1 MWDER
6 KRIAGGGRRW
16 PGGAALAAA
25 SLIRPREARAAK
37 AMTVVLE
44 SEVTILDPHVITAT
58 ITRTFGLHVFD
69 MLFAM
74 NEKGEIKP
82 QMVESYDS
90 SPDKLTWTFALR
102 DGLKWHDG
110 SPVTAEDCVA
120 SLKRW
125 SVRDPLGK
133 MLMAD
138 TDSLEATDAKTF
150 KLVLKQPFPLLLE
163 VLGKPNAPLPV
174 MMPARLAAT
183 PADQRIADPIG
194 SGPFRF
200 LKDQWRPG
208 NAMVLERNPDYV
220 PRKEAPDFLAGGKN
234 VKIDQLTLRVMPD
247 QSTGANALMA
257 GEIDYMQYLPFDML
271 PILEKDKSVK
281 LMGLG
286 GIHQF
291 QGNFRLN
298 HAFPPFD
305 NPEVRQ
311 VMWKL
316 VDQDATLTAI
326 GVPERYRAKSCP
338 SFWMCGT
345 PLTTDAG
352 SSAAKVDLAA
362 AKAELKASGYKGEP
376 VIILEVAGSISQTA
390 SRVLVQN
397 MRDVGFTVEQQPR
410 DWPTVLAR
418 RAKKDGWSMFP
429 VYSNGTDMYSP
440 LTHFYVA
447 ATCNDFP
454 GLVVRQPRAG
464 ADEGLHAAATLE
476 ERKKIAADIQV
487 VCLRD
492 GAVGDVGPVHHPG
505 GLSDRPQGPDPV
517 VLSDVLGGRPLSR
530 PGTRA
535 ALGRCRSVSAMTLR
549 GGSANARP
557 HVDGRSACGGAWR
570 VLGGDP
576 YRRCL
581 PTMPVQ
587 ATASRRLAGI
597 SRSVGDRE
605 GRSGKRL
612 HAGAAHDGI
621 ALGLPVVRH
630 RAVHRALRALRAQR
644 VRLSRRR
651 AEELDH
657 DGAPQRGG
665 APLRDGH
672 RQRSCHR
679 GLSRAGRPHDLHAHR
694 GAAAR
699 RRQGLRL
706 APGRRGAG

>member
-1 MWDER
+1 MKFLR
-6 KRIAGGGRRW
+6 RLVTISAIASLTW
-16 PGGAALAAA
+16 TVASPAPALAQNT
-25 SLIRPREARAAK
+25 LK
-37 AMTVVLE
+37 VVMHSDLKI
-44 SEVTILDPHVITAT
+44 VDPIWTTAYIVRNHGYMIYDT
-58 ITRTFGLHVFD
+58 
-69 MLFAM
+69 LFAM
-74 NEKGEIKP
+74 DAKGDIKP
-82 QMVESYDS
+82 QMLEKYEASKDN
-90 SPDKLTWTFALR
+90 LTYTLTLR
-102 DGLKWHDG
+102 DGLTWHDG

-138 TDSLEATDAKTF
+138 TDQLAATDARTF

-183 PADQRIADPIG
+183 PADQRIGDPVG

-208 NAMVLERNPDYV
+208 NAMVLERNPAYV

-234 VKIDQLTLRVMPD
+234 VRIDQLTLRVMPD
-247 QSTGANALMA
+247 QSTGANALLL

-305 NPEVRQ
+305 NPKVRQ

-345 PLTTDAG
+345 PLTTNAG

-362 AKAELKASGYKGEP
+362 AKAELKASGYNGEP

-397 MRDVGFTVEQQPR
+397 MKDVGFTVEQQPR

-454 GLVVRQPRAG
+454 GWSCDNRVPELMKAFTR
-464 ADEGLHAAATLE
+464 AATAE
-476 ERKKIAADIQV
+476 ERKKIAADIQ
-487 VCLRD
+487 
-492 GAVGDVGPVHHPG
+492 AVSYEMVPSVMWGQFTIPAGYRTDLKDLIQSSYPMFWEV
-505 GLSDRPQGPDPV
+505 DR
-517 VLSDVLGGRPLSR
+517 
-530 PGTRA
+530 
-535 ALGRCRSVSAMTLR
+535 
-549 GGSANARP
+549 
-557 HVDGRSACGGAWR
+557 
-570 VLGGDP
+570 
-576 YRRCL
+576 
-581 PTMPVQ
+581 
-587 ATASRRLAGI
+587 
-597 SRSVGDRE
+597 
-605 GRSGKRL
+605 
-612 HAGAAHDGI
+612 
-621 ALGLPVVRH
+621 
-630 RAVHRALRALRAQR
+630 
-644 VRLSRRR
+644 
-651 AEELDH
+651 
-657 DGAPQRGG
+657 
-665 APLRDGH
+665 
-672 RQRSCHR
+672 
-679 GLSRAGRPHDLHAHR
+679 
-694 GAAAR
+694 
-699 RRQGLRL
+699 
-706 APGRRGAG
+706 

>member
-1 MWDER
+1 
-6 KRIAGGGRRW
+6 
-16 PGGAALAAA
+16 
-25 SLIRPREARAAK
+25 
-37 AMTVVLE
+37 MTVVLE

-74 NEKGEIKP
+74 NEQGEIKP

-90 SPDKLTWTFALR
+90 SPDKLSWTFVLR

-110 SPVTAEDCVA
+110 TPVTAEDCVA

-125 SVRDPLGK
+125 SMRDPLGK

-138 TDSLEATDAKTF
+138 TASLDAADARTL

-183 PADQRIADPIG
+183 PADQRIGDPVG

-208 NAMVLERNPDYV
+208 SAMVLERNPAYV

-247 QSTGANALMA
+247 PSTGANALMA

-271 PILEKDKSVK
+271 PLLEKDKGVK

-305 NPEVRQ
+305 NPAVRQ

-326 GVPERYRAKSCP
+326 GVPEQYRSKACP

-352 SSAAKVDLAA
+352 ASVAKVDLAA

-376 VIILEVAGSISQTA
+376 VIILEVAT
-390 SRVLVQN
+390 
-397 MRDVGFTVEQQPR
+397 DQPDR
-410 DWPTVLAR
+410 LAR
-418 RAKKDGWSMFP
+418 PRPEHARRGLHRRTVCRATGRPCWRGAPKDGWSMFP

-447 ATCNDFP
+447 ATWHDFP
-454 GLVVRQPRAG
+454 GWSCDNRVPELLKAFTR
-464 ADEGLHAAATLE
+464 AATLD
-476 ERKKIAADIQV
+476 ERKKIAAEIQV
-487 VCLRD
+487 IAYEMVPSLMWGQFTIPSGYRSD
-492 GAVGDVGPVHHPG
+492 LK
-505 GLSDRPQGPDPV
+505 GLIQSSYAIFWEVDR
-517 VLSDVLGGRPLSR
+517 
-530 PGTRA
+530 
-535 ALGRCRSVSAMTLR
+535 
-549 GGSANARP
+549 
-557 HVDGRSACGGAWR
+557 
-570 VLGGDP
+570 
-576 YRRCL
+576 
-581 PTMPVQ
+581 
-587 ATASRRLAGI
+587 
-597 SRSVGDRE
+597 
-605 GRSGKRL
+605 
-612 HAGAAHDGI
+612 
-621 ALGLPVVRH
+621 
-630 RAVHRALRALRAQR
+630 
-644 VRLSRRR
+644 
-651 AEELDH
+651 
-657 DGAPQRGG
+657 
-665 APLRDGH
+665 
-672 RQRSCHR
+672 
-679 GLSRAGRPHDLHAHR
+679 
-694 GAAAR
+694 
-699 RRQGLRL
+699 
-706 APGRRGAG
+706 

>member
-1 MWDER
+1 MR
-6 KRIAGGGRRW
+6 SIGIGRRTALA
-16 PGGAALAAA
+16 GSAALAGA

-37 AMTVVLE
+37 ALTVVLE

-82 QMVESYDS
+82 QMVEGYEA
-90 SPDKLTWTFALR
+90 SPDKLTWTFVLR

-110 SPVTAEDCVA
+110 NQVTAEDCVA

-133 MLMAD
+133 MLMTD
-138 TDSLEATDAKTF
+138 TETLEAKDPKTIR
-150 KLVLKQPFPLLLE
+150 LVLKQPFPLLLD

-183 PADQRIADPIG
+183 PADQRIGDPVG

-208 NAMVLERNPDYV
+208 NAMVLERNPTYV
-220 PRKEAPDFLAGGKN
+220 PRKEAPDFLAGGKD
-234 VKIDQLTLRVMPD
+234 VKIDQLVLRVMPD
-247 QSTGANALMA
+247 QSTGANALIA

-271 PILEKDKSVK
+271 PILEKEKSIK

-305 NPEVRQ
+305 NPAVRK
-311 VMWKL
+311 VLWKL
-316 VDQDATLTAI
+316 VDQHATLTAI
-326 GVPERYRAKSCP
+326 GVPDKYQTKDCS

-345 PLTTDAG
+345 PLSTNAG
-352 SSAAKVDLAA
+352 AGAAKVNLAA
-362 AKAELKASGYKGEP
+362 AKAELAASGYKGEP

-454 GLVVRQPRAG
+454 GWSCDTRITDLLKAFTRAS
-464 ADEGLHAAATLE
+464 TLE
-476 ERKKIAADIQV
+476 ERKKISADIQV
-487 VCLRD
+487 LSYELVPSLMWGQFTIPAGYRTELK
-492 GAVGDVGPVHHPG
+492 
-505 GLSDRPQGPDPV
+505 GLIQSSYPMFWQVDR
-517 VLSDVLGGRPLSR
+517 
-530 PGTRA
+530 
-535 ALGRCRSVSAMTLR
+535 
-549 GGSANARP
+549 
-557 HVDGRSACGGAWR
+557 
-570 VLGGDP
+570 
-576 YRRCL
+576 
-581 PTMPVQ
+581 
-587 ATASRRLAGI
+587 
-597 SRSVGDRE
+597 
-605 GRSGKRL
+605 
-612 HAGAAHDGI
+612 
-621 ALGLPVVRH
+621 
-630 RAVHRALRALRAQR
+630 
-644 VRLSRRR
+644 
-651 AEELDH
+651 
-657 DGAPQRGG
+657 
-665 APLRDGH
+665 
-672 RQRSCHR
+672 
-679 GLSRAGRPHDLHAHR
+679 
-694 GAAAR
+694 
-699 RRQGLRL
+699 
-706 APGRRGAG
+706 

>member
-1 MWDER
+1 MR
-6 KRIAGGGRRW
+6 NLGRRTTLAGGAVLT
-16 PGGAALAAA
+16 GAMLV
-25 SLIRPREARAAK
+25 RPRAARAAG
-37 AMTVVLE
+37 ALTVVLE
-44 SEVTILDPHVITAT
+44 SEVTILDPHFITAT

-82 QMVESYDS
+82 QMVESWEAS
-90 SPDKLTWTFALR
+90 ADKLAWSFTLR

-110 SPVTAEDCVA
+110 TPVSAADCVA

-133 MLMAD
+133 MLIAS
-138 TDSLEATDAKTF
+138 TASLEAADARTF
-150 KLVLKQPFPLLLE
+150 KFALKEPFPLMLE

-183 PADQRIADPIG
+183 PADQRIAEPIG

-220 PRKEAPDFLAGGKN
+220 PRSEPPDFLAGGKR

-271 PILEKDKSVK
+271 PLLEKDRSVK

-298 HAFPPFD
+298 HASPPFD
-305 NPEVRQ
+305 NPAVRK
-311 VMWKL
+311 VLWKL
-316 VDQDATLTAI
+316 VDQDSTLTAI

-345 PLTTDAG
+345 PLSTDAG
-352 SSAAKVDLAA
+352 ATAAKFDLAA

-390 SRVLVQN
+390 SRLLVQN
-397 MRDVGFTVEQQPR
+397 MKDVGFTVDQQPR

-454 GLVVRQPRAG
+454 GWSCDERIPTLLKAFTRAAT
-464 ADEGLHAAATLE
+464 ADE
-476 ERKKIAADIQV
+476 RKRIAGDIQV
-487 VCLRD
+487 AAYELTPSVMWGQFTIPAGYRSDLK
-492 GAVGDVGPVHHPG
+492 
-505 GLSDRPQGPDPV
+505 GLIQSSYPMFWEVER
-517 VLSDVLGGRPLSR
+517 
-530 PGTRA
+530 
-535 ALGRCRSVSAMTLR
+535 
-549 GGSANARP
+549 
-557 HVDGRSACGGAWR
+557 
-570 VLGGDP
+570 
-576 YRRCL
+576 
-581 PTMPVQ
+581 
-587 ATASRRLAGI
+587 
-597 SRSVGDRE
+597 
-605 GRSGKRL
+605 
-612 HAGAAHDGI
+612 
-621 ALGLPVVRH
+621 
-630 RAVHRALRALRAQR
+630 
-644 VRLSRRR
+644 
-651 AEELDH
+651 
-657 DGAPQRGG
+657 
-665 APLRDGH
+665 
-672 RQRSCHR
+672 
-679 GLSRAGRPHDLHAHR
+679 
-694 GAAAR
+694 
-699 RRQGLRL
+699 
-706 APGRRGAG
+706 

>member
-1 MWDER
+1 MR
-6 KRIAGGGRRW
+6 SIGIGRRTALA
-16 PGGAALAAA
+16 GSAALAGA

-37 AMTVVLE
+37 ALTVVLE

-69 MLFAM
+69 MLFAI

-82 QMVESYDS
+82 QMVEGYEA
-90 SPDKLTWTFALR
+90 SPDKLTWSFVLR

-110 SPVTAEDCVA
+110 NPVTAEDCVA

-133 MLMAD
+133 MLMTD
-138 TDSLEATDAKTF
+138 TETLEAKDPKTIR
-150 KLVLKQPFPLLLE
+150 LVLKQPFPLLLD

-183 PADQRIADPIG
+183 PADQRIGEPVG

-208 NAMVLERNPDYV
+208 NAMVLERNPAYV
-220 PRKEAPDFLAGGKN
+220 PRKEAPDFLAGGKD
-234 VKIDQLTLRVMPD
+234 VKIDQLVLRVMPD
-247 QSTGANALMA
+247 QSTGANALIA

-271 PILEKDKSVK
+271 PILEKEKSIK

-305 NPEVRQ
+305 NPAVRK
-311 VMWKL
+311 VLWKL
-316 VDQDATLTAI
+316 VDQHATLTAI
-326 GVPERYRAKSCP
+326 GVPDKYQTKDCS
-338 SFWMCGT
+338 SFWMSGT
-345 PLTTDAG
+345 PLSTDAG
-352 SSAAKVDLAA
+352 AGAAKVNLAA
-362 AKAELKASGYKGEP
+362 AKAELAASGYKGEP

-454 GLVVRQPRAG
+454 GWSCDTRIPDLLKAFTRAS
-464 ADEGLHAAATLE
+464 TLE

-487 VCLRD
+487 LSYELVPSLMWGQFTIPAGYRTELK
-492 GAVGDVGPVHHPG
+492 
-505 GLSDRPQGPDPV
+505 GLIQSSYPMFWQVDR
-517 VLSDVLGGRPLSR
+517 
-530 PGTRA
+530 
-535 ALGRCRSVSAMTLR
+535 
-549 GGSANARP
+549 
-557 HVDGRSACGGAWR
+557 
-570 VLGGDP
+570 
-576 YRRCL
+576 
-581 PTMPVQ
+581 
-587 ATASRRLAGI
+587 
-597 SRSVGDRE
+597 
-605 GRSGKRL
+605 
-612 HAGAAHDGI
+612 
-621 ALGLPVVRH
+621 
-630 RAVHRALRALRAQR
+630 
-644 VRLSRRR
+644 
-651 AEELDH
+651 
-657 DGAPQRGG
+657 
-665 APLRDGH
+665 
-672 RQRSCHR
+672 
-679 GLSRAGRPHDLHAHR
+679 
-694 GAAAR
+694 
-699 RRQGLRL
+699 
-706 APGRRGAG
+706 